1 MENKKEKVG
10 ISMKNHFIIDKKEL
24 TCTYINLIIAKMFFT
39 YPRML
44 VLNSGSAAWIQMV
57 YVTILSFGL
66 FLIVNKLNKRSEMNN
81 IFDLSEQI
89 GGKFL
94 RIIVGILLFGVLIIN
109 LAMNIRIFSES
120 IRTVLLPNTPTS
132 MVMLLF
138 ILAISIGAYTGIYS
152 ICRIHSLFM
161 PIAAI
166 VMVIFFIMLI
176 PDINLSNIFPLA
188 GLGTY
193 NIFISGLESLS
204 LFSDVMTI
212 YILLPFCKNKRDIK
226 ISISYS
232 FLIGGLSSVVMILIY
247 TLVYPYPISGE
258 FIIPVYQLA
267 RIVNIGHY
275 FQRFEALFEFT
286 WSIAMMLYSAFYLFV
301 VCYTFTETF
310 KIKYYK
316 EVIIP
321 VVLLAASLGFIPTN
335 FVNFLS
341 DGHEITTVIFPILYI
356 VPAITGLLYMIKHR
370 ERRRRN

>member
-1 MENKKEKVG
+1 
-10 ISMKNHFIIDKKEL
+10 MKNHFIIGKKEL
-24 TCTYINLIIAKMFFT
+24 TSSFVNLIIAKMFFT

-44 VLNSGSAAWIQMV
+44 VLNSGSAAWIEML
-57 YVTILSFGL
+57 YVAFISFGL
-66 FLIVNKLNKRSEMNN
+66 FLIINKLNKDTEMNN
-81 IFDLSEQI
+81 IFDISEQI
-89 GGKFL
+89 GGNFL
-94 RIIVGILLFGVLIIN
+94 RTIMGLLIFFVLIVN

-138 ILAISIGAYTGIYS
+138 IIAIGTGAYTGIYS
-152 ICRIHSLFM
+152 ICRINSLFM

-166 VMVIFFIMLI
+166 VMIAFFIMLI

-193 NIFISGLESLS
+193 NIFIKGLESLS
-204 LFSDVMTI
+204 LFSDIMII
-212 YILLPFCKNKRDIK
+212 YILLPFCKNRRDIK
-226 ISISYS
+226 YSISYS
-232 FLIGGLSSVVMILIY
+232 YLIGGLSSVAIILVY
-247 TLVYPYPISGE
+247 TLVYPYPISSE

-275 FQRFEALFEFT
+275 FQRFEAMFEFT
-286 WSIAMMLYSAFYLFV
+286 WSISMMLYSSFYLFV

-341 DGHEITTVIFPILYI
+341 DGHEITTVIFPVFYI
-356 VPAITGLLYMIKHR
+356 VPAVIGLLHLIKHR
-370 ERRRRN
+370 ERRKKIENN

>member
-1 MENKKEKVG
+1 
-10 ISMKNHFIIDKKEL
+10 MKNHFIIGKKEL
-24 TCTYINLIIAKMFFT
+24 TSTFINLIIAKMFFT

-44 VLNSGSAAWIQMV
+44 VQNSGNAAWIQML
-57 YVTILSFGL
+57 YVAIISFGL
-66 FLIVNKLNKRSEMNN
+66 FSIVNRLNNKTEMSN
-81 IFDLSEQI
+81 IFDISERV
-89 GGKFL
+89 GGKFF
-94 RIIVGILLFGVLIIN
+94 RILVGLVLFSILIIN

-138 ILAISIGAYTGIYS
+138 IIAIGIGAYTGVYS

-166 VMVIFFIMLI
+166 VMIIFFIMLI
-176 PDINLSNIFPLA
+176 PDINLSNFFPLA

-193 NIFISGLESLS
+193 NLFITGLESLS
-204 LFSDVMTI
+204 LFSDVMII
-212 YILLPFCKNKRDIK
+212 YILLPFCNNRRDIK
-226 ISISYS
+226 NSILYSYI
-232 FLIGGLSSVVMILIY
+232 IGGLSSVAMILIY

-258 FIIPVYQLA
+258 FIIPIYQLA

-310 KIKYYK
+310 KVKYYK

-370 ERRRRN
+370 ERRKRN